1 MDSTPPDRRTA
12 PSWPALSA
20 DDLHRLRFLA
30 YLRRTGRLRPP
41 GPIGEE
47 VDALC
52 RALRRK
58 PMAPSATS
66 GLRRS
71 AYHHGPRPSWY
82 HGGLPPVWQAWAAKQ
97 QRNAQAS

>member
-1 MDSTPPDRRTA
+1 MDSTPPDRQTAA

-41 GPIGEE
+41 GPTGEE

-52 RALRRK
+52 RALRSE
-58 PMAPSATS
+58 PTAPSATS

-71 AYHHGPRPSWY
+71 AYH
-82 HGGLPPVWQAWAAKQ
+82 GGLPPWW
-97 QRNAQAS
+97 